1 MNHTA
6 LFVNRQQI
14 EASVRRA
21 EQALAE
27 TVVRI
32 RHEFKDDW
40 TGDPSIFFYIV
51 LTDETTKRPKLIE
64 RTDHIRSVLWK
75 EVRPDEQ
82 GLNYYSSVRSLSEQ
96 NELKD
101 PLWE

>member
-51 LTDETTKRPKLIE
+51 LTDETTKELSRNKLSNLRVDTRMNLVVPFAME
-64 RTDHIRSVLWK
+64 FVAMDV
-75 EVRPDEQ
+75 DAF
-82 GLNYYSSVRSLSEQ
+82 
-96 NELKD
+96 
-101 PLWE
+101 